1 VSVVLILPPDLFY
14 FVNYFCSFGKGK
26 KLSKGLL
33 FIWNAVN
40 GRCGGK
46 EIKESSMVKLVIPL
60 NFWMKL

>member
-1 VSVVLILPPDLFY
+1 V
-14 FVNYFCSFGKGK
+14 
-26 KLSKGLL
+26 SKGLL
-33 FIWNAVN
+33 LIWNAVN